1 MKLFP
6 QFLKQ
11 QVAIQPGRL
20 NGASQ
25 ATRLHVHAVS
35 PCRFPIPSSTRRHR
49 RRLRRAPAH
58 GDSVGRSVGA
68 KSSLLPENRRDG
80 VRPSVR
86 PRMGHGKPRTRGVE
100 YCADLPVCLA
110 GRAGSPA
117 RGGRS
122 APAVAVECSLYH
134 ASIHRVALWQ
144 TWRSPTR
151 CSHEMTPFFHYMH
164 HTRCIA
170 GLSLAPAQFHQ
181 KCFHIVGDA
190 LQTAVRPSSIHLG
203 KGAERF
209 ARLLCVAIDEMRDD
223 ATAEENNASCARLP
237 VAHHKHTASV
247 CLVDMECTVCT
258 PINNISSN
266 MSHNCS
272 SSERFNL

>member
-1 MKLFP
+1 MSTP
-6 QFLKQ
+6 SPH
-11 QVAIQPGRL
+11 V
-20 NGASQ
+20 ASQ
-25 ATRLHVHAVS
+25 SQAPLGGTAAASAARPPMVTR
-35 PCRFPIPSSTRRHR
+35 
-49 RRLRRAPAH
+49 
-58 GDSVGRSVGA
+58 SVGRWARNPVYCLKTGGMASASVQWT
-68 KSSLLPENRRDG
+68 DG
-80 VRPSVR
+80 RTDG
-86 PRMGHGKPRTRGVE
+86 RMGHGKPRTRGVE

-181 KCFHIVGDA
+181 KCFHILGDA
-190 LQTAVRPSSIHLG
+190 LQSVLVPS
-203 KGAERF
+203 
-209 ARLLCVAIDEMRDD
+209 
-223 ATAEENNASCARLP
+223 T
-237 VAHHKHTASV
+237 
-247 CLVDMECTVCT
+247 
-258 PINNISSN
+258 
-266 MSHNCS
+266 
-272 SSERFNL
+272 

>member
-1 MKLFP
+1 
-6 QFLKQ
+6 
-11 QVAIQPGRL
+11 
-20 NGASQ
+20 
-25 ATRLHVHAVS
+25 
-35 PCRFPIPSSTRRHR
+35 
-49 RRLRRAPAH
+49 
-58 GDSVGRSVGA
+58 
-68 KSSLLPENRRDG
+68 
-80 VRPSVR
+80 
-86 PRMGHGKPRTRGVE
+86 MGHGKPRTRGVE

-151 CSHEMTPFFHYMH
+151 CSHKMTPFFPLH
-164 HTRCIA
+164 
-170 GLSLAPAQFHQ
+170 APYSVHRGPLPGPGSVSPKMFPHFRRRA
-181 KCFHIVGDA
+181 
-190 LQTAVRPSSIHLG
+190 AVRPSSIHLG

-223 ATAEENNASCARLP
+223 ATAEKNNASCARLP

-258 PINNISSN
+258 PIDNISSN